1 MTAACQGACSLMR
14 ARPLGLLTGV
24 SEVKLTPRP
33 TRSVAA
39 PTLLVTRITRQA
51 PLLGQPA
58 GGGDP
63 GAAQDHKL
71 EEMG

>member
-1 MTAACQGACSLMR
+1 MAAACQGACLLMR
-14 ARPLGLLTGV
+14 VGPLGLLTGV

-33 TRSVAA
+33 TSSVAA
-39 PTLLVTRITRQA
+39 RTFLVTRITRQA
-51 PLLGQPA
+51 PLLGQHA